1 MAEYLIQCAV
11 TKNNQLVISCYH
23 NTIATKMAFRTL
35 MAAQEKKF
43 TFPDKAGAIPSDLGN
58 INRLILEQLVSIR
71 DILKEKDIAISS
83 VVYSGDVNF
92 GAPGHKQLPSI
103 LLDSTLHKIFKDIPV
118 IAILESENID
128 IIEYAA
134 GVHLRD
140 YAARHESDFP
150 HTPVLI
156 QTKRSK
162 EPFYNSSKRLKELTA
177 PTAPSTEEVPTS
189 AAPAVAVE
197 EVITAAPPSADTR
210 ALGEDITSAA
220 PSADAVVEKATTA
233 IPPRAGAVAVVE
245 TIKKG
250 ALPFDFFKAAPS
262 PGTGDDDKVAVMT
275 EEADLISVSAS

>member
-1 MAEYLIQCAV
+1 MADYLIQCAV

-23 NTIATKMAFRTL
+23 NMIATKMAFKTL
-35 MAAQEKKF
+35 MTAQERKF
-43 TFPDKAGAIPSDLGN
+43 IFPDKAGAIPSDLGD

-71 DILKEKDIAISS
+71 EILKEKDIAISS

-140 YAARHESDFP
+140 YAARHELDFP

-177 PTAPSTEEVPTS
+177 STAPSTEEVTTS

-197 EVITAAPPSADTR
+197 DTTAAPPSADTG
-210 ALGEDITSAA
+210 AVGEATTAAA
-220 PSADAVVEKATTA
+220 PSADHVPVEVTTA
-233 IPPRAGAVAVVE
+233 ISPSTEPVSVSD
-245 TIKKG
+245 TIKKDS
-250 ALPFDFFKAAPS
+250 PFDFFKAPS
-262 PGTGDDDKVAVMT
+262 VSPLDDDKVAALT
-275 EEADLISVSAS
+275 EEVDLISVRAS